1 MERKERNR
9 QIFIVIAI
17 LALLLVGGL
26 IIALDWHDVRQLIG
40 EASWEMVLLSLLCV
54 VGSYVCLSYG
64 FVVVNRIFGIN
75 MKQRDLLEIGFIS
88 STLNNLLAF
97 LGAAGHSLRLMVM
110 QRKGVKP
117 EKALASSIFH
127 SHFHN
132 LMMFCLLP
140 TGIIYLILH
149 HSLSHKTEIVLIL
162 ATVILIIFVVMAT
175 AIVFMRSFR
184 LKVLHLLT
192 RLSRLIIRKNI
203 ESSVN
208 TFDDS
213 MNIGV
218 AAIKAKPVLLIP
230 VLVLI
235 IADWATA
242 VAALWFCFSGL
253 GNTLSLG
260 VLITGFAVGI
270 TVGNLS
276 LIPGGLGMQEASMAG
291 VYALL
296 GVPFEL
302 AVLAS
307 ILFRVVYDFIPFLLS
322 VFFYRRLL
330 QTAEI
335 SAIKN

>member
-1 MERKERNR
+1 MEHKERNR
-9 QIFIVIAI
+9 QTFIVIAI

-26 IIALDWHDVRQLIG
+26 IIALDWRNARQLVG
-40 EASWEMVLLSLLCV
+40 EASWKMVLLSMLCV
-54 VGSYVCLSYG
+54 AGSYICLSYS
-64 FVVVNRIFGIN
+64 FMAVNRIFDIN
-75 MKQRDLLEIGFIS
+75 MKRRDLLEIGFIS

-97 LGAAGHSLRLMVM
+97 LGAAGHSLRLMIM

-117 EKALASSIFH
+117 EKALAASIFH

-132 LMMFCLLP
+132 LMMFALLP
-140 TGIIYLILH
+140 IGIIYLILH
-149 HSLSHKTEIVLIL
+149 HSVSQKTEIVLVLTTVLLIL
-162 ATVILIIFVVMAT
+162 LVVLAT
-175 AIVFMRSFR
+175 AIVFSRSLR
-184 LKVLHLLT
+184 LKVLNLLN

-203 ESSVN
+203 ESSAK

-218 AAIKAKPVLLIP
+218 VIIKAKPVLMIP
-230 VLVLI
+230 VFVLI

-242 VAALWFCFSGL
+242 LAALWFCFYAL
-253 GNTLSLG
+253 GNFLSLG

-270 TVGNLS
+270 TVGNIS

-307 ILFRVVYDFIPFLLS
+307 ILFRVVYDFIPFLIS

-330 QTAEI
+330 KTVDSSDI
-335 SAIKN
+335 GN